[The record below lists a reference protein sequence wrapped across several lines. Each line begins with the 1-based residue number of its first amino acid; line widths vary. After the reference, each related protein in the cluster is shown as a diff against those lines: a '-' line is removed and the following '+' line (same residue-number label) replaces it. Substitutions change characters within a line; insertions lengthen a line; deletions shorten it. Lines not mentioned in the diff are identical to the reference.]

1 MCEAMA
7 DDKTFLY
14 FDPPYRPLTKTS
26 SFTSYTKEGF
36 DDNDLTSL
44 FDLYKRLNK
53 KGCLLMLSNS
63 GRGGTPDE
71 DYIEVMFE
79 DFDVD
84 NVKAKRAINSKGNSR
99 GEVNEVIVKNA
110 LTNDEVIST
119 LSGLMIPEK
128 RYTSRELAELLF
140 NHTRLSSEDLSPMPS
155 EGVSSPRY
163 TRMVKNA
170 LRYSPDSTSHP
181 SNTWVELKIDHGKS
195 TNRKNVYYLK
205 PKKTTDDAQFEVKV
219 NEDTRV
225 LFGKG
230 RIDDWCVYI
239 EREGKR
245 RAPKDTEYFQYLHLL
260 STKVG
265 VQKVYTEFCEMWA
278 RVTNVPESSMHTL
291 IDELISTHPAEFQM
305 ESKLWYSVLYMA
317 MVSEENY
324 RNTKLGKRLKRL
336 GVHQFL
342 IEGMPVVDAANW
354 SRGKRWR
361 EIAAECEK
369 FGF

>member
-1 MCEAMA
+1 
-7 DDKTFLY
+7 
-14 FDPPYRPLTKTS
+14 
-26 SFTSYTKEGF
+26 
-36 DDNDLTSL
+36 
-44 FDLYKRLNK
+44 
-53 KGCLLMLSNS
+53 
-63 GRGGTPDE
+63 
-71 DYIEVMFE
+71 MFE

-205 PKKTTDDAQFEVKV
+205 PKKTTDDAQFE
-219 NEDTRV
+219 
-225 LFGKG
+225 
-230 RIDDWCVYI
+230 CMS
-239 EREGKR
+239 KR
-245 RAPKDTEYFQYLHLL
+245 RYQSFI
-260 STKVG
+260 
-265 VQKVYTEFCEMWA
+265 
-278 RVTNVPESSMHTL
+278 R
-291 IDELISTHPAEFQM
+291 
-305 ESKLWYSVLYMA
+305 
-317 MVSEENY
+317 
-324 RNTKLGKRLKRL
+324 
-336 GVHQFL
+336 
-342 IEGMPVVDAANW
+342 
-354 SRGKRWR
+354 
-361 EIAAECEK
+361 
-369 FGF
+369 